1 MAYICSSTKKTVL
14 EQLAN
19 LMREQLDEAEAESAI
34 VFSDD
39 SDAVPSP
46 QDLAAIEAHVL
57 ELSGSWDDDLGNQ
70 LLSQLGEEAGSELAR
85 HFRGAFPIAYRAR
98 FSAAQSASDLMQLV
112 ALSETEGVRLAFYQM
127 EGQQDA
133 ELRFKLYCPGEPL
146 VLSDVIPMLEHLGMR
161 VLGEHPYTLQCA
173 DGTSYGIS
181 DFRVSFPG
189 CADTQEQ
196 GKQMLQ
202 RAIAPIWQGLADND
216 SYNQL
221 ILRAGMDWREVAL
234 LRAYGRYMKQLRFG
248 FSQHFI
254 ADTLSRHL
262 TLARL
267 LLSYFRARFE
277 PEIPLDDRRQAVF
290 EKIEQSIL
298 GELEQVETLDDDRI
312 LRRFYILIKA
322 TLRTNYFQRDAAGE
336 LKPYFS
342 FKLEPGVIPDIPQP
356 RPRFEVFVYSPRVEG
371 VHLRAGPIA
380 RGGLRWSDRVEDYR
394 TEVLGLVKA
403 QQVKNS
409 VIVPVGAKGGF
420 IVKQP
425 PQAGGRE
432 AFHAEGVACYQTFIR
447 GLLDLT
453 DNLEA
458 GEVVPPVDVVRHDKD
473 DPYLVVAADKG
484 TATFSD
490 IANRLSEEYGFW
502 LGDAFASGGSEGYD
516 HKKMGITARGAWE
529 SVKRHFREK
538 GHDTQ
543 RQTFTAVGI
552 GDMAGDVF
560 GNGMLLSDQIQLVG
574 AFNHLHIFVDPTPD
588 AAASYQERKRLFELP
603 RSSWED
609 YDASLIS
616 QGGGVFSRSA
626 KWIPLSDEMRSLLD
640 TDAERL
646 SPAEL
651 IQALLTAPV
660 DLLWNGGI
668 GTYIKARQET
678 HDEVGDKAND
688 VLRINGEQL
697 RCRVLGEG
705 GNLGATQRGRI
716 EFALNGG
723 AANTDFIDNAGG
735 VDCSDHEVNIK
746 ILLNERVQQG
756 DITLEERNQLLRDMT
771 SEVAE
776 LVLKNNYRQAFALS
790 MAAASAP
797 ASLDDHLRFIKRLE
811 EAGKLNRALEYLPSD
826 DELLHRRGQ
835 GLGLSRPELA
845 VLISYAKIELKQAL
859 VSAWITQ
866 DTRFTSPLYAAFPES
881 LLKRFPGAVE
891 QHRLRAEICAT
902 QIANDLI
909 NRMGITYIDKMR
921 AASGAQPADIAA
933 AYLVARHLFG
943 VEERWMAIE
952 ALDGQ
957 VSTQVQLGMMRNLTG
972 LLARGSHWLLQYRRH
987 SLDPEGLVSA
997 YKPALQQ
1004 VMASAQALSEIIP
1017 RSRWEERFNVLLNKG
1032 VPEQLALYCASAE
1045 SRYWLMDIIDISLK
1059 QGYPVREVAGVY
1071 FSLGEGLS
1079 LTWLDAQIRA
1089 LKPDNHWQAMAVI
1102 SFRNELDHQLR
1113 CLTSR
1118 VCEPEE
1124 AAQLSVDERVAL
1136 WRERASG
1143 RVGRWERT
1151 LADIQGTA
1159 VIDCAVLSVAQ
1170 GVLSELAG

>member
-46 QDLAAIEAHVL
+46 QDLAAIEARVL

-98 FSAAQSASDLMQLV
+98 FSAALAAADLMQLV
-112 ALSETEGVRLAFYQM
+112 ALSESEGVRLAFYQM
-127 EGQQDA
+127 EGQHDA
-133 ELRFKLYCPGEPL
+133 ELSFKLYCPGEPL

-161 VLGEHPYTLQCA
+161 VLGEHPYTLECA

-277 PEIPLDDRRQAVF
+277 PDIPLDDRRQAVF
-290 EKIEQSIL
+290 EKIEQTIL

-312 LRRFYILIKA
+312 LRRFYVLIKA

-336 LKPYFS
+336 PKPYFS

-425 PQAGGRE
+425 PQTGGRE

-490 IANRLSEEYGFW
+490 IANRLAEEYGFW

-543 RQTFTAVGI
+543 RETFTAVGI

-616 QGGGVFSRSA
+616 QGGGIFSRSA
-626 KWIPLSDEMRSLLD
+626 KWIPLSDEMRTLLH

-646 SPAEL
+646 SPTEL

-678 HDEVGDKAND
+678 HDEVGDKSND
-688 VLRINGEQL
+688 ALRINGEQL

-716 EFALNGG
+716 EFALKGG

-790 MAAASAP
+790 MATASAP
-797 ASLDDHLRFIKRLE
+797 SSLDDHLRFIKRLE
-811 EAGKLNRALEYLPSD
+811 EAGKLDRALEYLPSD
-826 DELLHRRGQ
+826 DELQHRRGL

-845 VLISYAKIELKQAL
+845 VLVSYAKIELKQAL

-866 DTRFTSPLYAAFPES
+866 DTRYTSPLYSAFPES

-957 VSTQVQLGMMRNLTG
+957 VSTQVQLGMMRDLTG

-1004 VMASAQALSEIIP
+1004 VMASPDALAEIIP
-1017 RSRWEERFNVLLNKG
+1017 RSRWEARFKVLSGKG

-1059 QGYPVREVAGVY
+1059 QGYPVKEVAGVY

-1124 AAQLSVDERVAL
+1124 AAQLSVAERVAL
-1136 WRERASG
+1136 WRERSAG
-1143 RVGRWERT
+1143 RVARWERT

-1170 GVLSELAG
+1170 GVLCELAG